1 MDENDLCCKHPHFF
15 PKFYPYRKKE
25 IKLFPPFLNPDR
37 DYTLIVIQ
45 CPVEEE
51 QEAAIWRSSIINFLH
66 ACHFAQDIK
75 VVGVFEKKKHCKKP
89 NCSCRTICNLLRAGF
104 PVFLKN
110 YFSLDIYFDMFMI
123 TTFMCKHESST
134 ARAEVCS

>member
-1 MDENDLCCKHPHFF
+1 MQIEL
-15 PKFYPYRKKE
+15 
-25 IKLFPPFLNPDR
+25 IVSPFLNPDR

-51 QEAAIWRSSIINFLH
+51 QETGNWRSSIINFLH
-66 ACHFAQDIK
+66 ACHFAQEINI
-75 VVGVFEKKKHCKKP
+75 VEVFEKKKHCKKKIP
-89 NCSCRTICNLLRAGF
+89 VLL
-104 PVFLKN
+104 KEKKI
-110 YFSLDIYFDMFMI
+110 SLDIYFDMFMK